1 MPLKLYNSLTR
12 RLEAFAPADG
22 KTVKMYSCGPTV
34 YNYAHIGNL
43 RTFTFQDIL
52 RRYLRRC
59 GWNLLHVMNITDVDD
74 KIIKNAGEKGLSLAD
89 YTAEYRRAFF
99 EDAARLRLEKPEKI
113 TPATEHIDAMLRL
126 VERIAER
133 GHTYKSGGSTYFKIA
148 SWSEYGKLSRLD
160 AKGIRAG
167 ARVDQDEYEKDDV
180 RDFALWKA
188 CRENE
193 PHWEGPFGP
202 GRPGWHLECSAM
214 AMEYLGETFDIHTGG
229 VDLQFPHHENEIAQS
244 EAATGKQFV
253 RFWIHAE
260 HLLVDGRKMSKSL
273 GNFYTLRD
281 LLEQGF
287 SAEAIRYLLF
297 STPHRKQLNFTLDGL
312 KGAATAIERLR
323 SFKRRIAGGGFPA
336 AGSPEMS
343 ARAAAARERFFEAL
357 DDDLNTAQALGAVF
371 EYIREAN
378 SAVDGGTF
386 GQENVAQ
393 AGSLL
398 ALFDSIFDVLEPTQ
412 DGKLSAAAI
421 EARIAERGRARA
433 ARDFARADRIRN
445 DLAAQGVILEDSRS
459 GTSWRYA
466 DR

>member
-12 RLEAFAPADG
+12 RHETFEPADG
-22 KTVKMYSCGPTV
+22 ETVKMYSCGPTV
-34 YNYAHIGNL
+34 YHYAHIGNL

-59 GWNLLHVMNITDVDD
+59 GWKLLHVMNITDVDD
-74 KIIKNAGEKGLSLAD
+74 KIIKNAGEKGLSLTD
-89 YTAEYRRAFF
+89 YTRKYEKAFF
-99 EDAARLRLEKPEKI
+99 EDAAGLRLEKPEKI
-113 TPATEHIDAMLRL
+113 ARATEHIDAMLRL
-126 VERIAER
+126 VERIAEK
-133 GHTYKSGGSTYFKIA
+133 GHTYRSGGSTYFKIA
-148 SWSEYGKLSRLD
+148 SWNDYGKLSRLD

-167 ARVDQDEYEKDDV
+167 ARVDQDEYEKDDA

-188 CRENE
+188 CREDE
-193 PHWEGPFGP
+193 PHWPGPFGA

-214 AMEYLGETFDIHTGG
+214 AMQYLGETFDIHTGG

-260 HLLVDGRKMSKSL
+260 HLLVEGRKMSKSL

-287 SAEAIRYLLF
+287 SAEAVRYLLF

-312 KGAATAIERLR
+312 KGAAAAIDRLR
-323 SFKRRIAGGGFPA
+323 SFKRRIAGGGF
-336 AGSPEMS
+336 
-343 ARAAAARERFFEAL
+343 AAAASPRMSGQADGAREQFFAAL

-378 SAVDGGTF
+378 SAIDGGTF
-386 GQENVAQ
+386 GQENAAE
-393 AGSLL
+393 AGRLL
-398 ALFDSIFDVLEPTQ
+398 ELFDSIFDVLEPPRE
-412 DGKLSAAAI
+412 GRLPAEAV
-421 EARIAERGRARA
+421 EARIADRARARA

-445 DLAAQGVILEDSRS
+445 ELAAQGVILEDSRD
-459 GTSWRYA
+459 GTAWRYA
-466 DR
+466 D